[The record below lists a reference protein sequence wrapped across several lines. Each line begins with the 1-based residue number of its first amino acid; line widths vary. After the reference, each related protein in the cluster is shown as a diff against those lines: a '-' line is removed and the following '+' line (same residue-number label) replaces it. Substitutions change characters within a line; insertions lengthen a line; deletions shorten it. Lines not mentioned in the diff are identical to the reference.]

1 MNATILEEDPEMT
14 TKDEYESLKIC
25 ISNYDLKQNEKG
37 LSDHKKTSL
46 VEFHCFIRENQK
58 TSKSSNIPTKS

>member
-37 LSDHKKTSL
+37 LSDHKKNIISWVSL
-46 VEFHCFIRENQK
+46 FYTWKSENLQ
-58 TSKSSNIPTKS
+58 IF